1 MNSANT
7 GCSANAGSM
16 LGQRRRRWTSIEPAL
31 TPCLL
36 GRFFS
41 LLYILPPGP
50 DLFVRVPFQL
60 HGGHTFLQPFRR
72 IELIVH
78 IAIFVLPGTDL
89 HMSRVKHMRRET
101 LYYFSENHAPSGA
114 RNRTT
119 GSEIDKATRSNHWRT
134 WCTWLIL
141 QCSCHVLGFVFG

>member
-1 MNSANT
+1 MSAGKIFQPT
-7 GCSANAGSM
+7 
-16 LGQRRRRWTSIEPAL
+16 LHFT
-31 TPCLL
+31 
-36 GRFFS
+36 
-41 LLYILPPGP
+41 PGP

-60 HGGHTFLQPFRR
+60 HGGYTFLQPFRR

-78 IAIFVLPGTDL
+78 VAIFVLPGTDL

-119 GSEIDKATRSNHWRT
+119 GSEIDKATRSNH
-134 WCTWLIL
+134 
-141 QCSCHVLGFVFG
+141 